1 VASAVVSTGSADKAA
16 GVSLNIR
23 GTLPKRHN
31 NLRIFDGS
39 DEGLVKVG
47 IATNARRCRDAVC
60 E

>member
-1 VASAVVSTGSADKAA
+1 VVSTGSADKAA

-47 IATNARRCRDAVC
+47 IATNARRRRDAVC